1 MRQKCSSKPCAFNSL
16 ISAGEKLPQPA
27 SMSHALTAAAR
38 SASNAFL
45 RSRHALSSSKSTLN

>member
-27 SMSHALTAAAR
+27 SVSHALTAAAR

-45 RSRHALSSSKSTLN
+45 RSRQALSPS